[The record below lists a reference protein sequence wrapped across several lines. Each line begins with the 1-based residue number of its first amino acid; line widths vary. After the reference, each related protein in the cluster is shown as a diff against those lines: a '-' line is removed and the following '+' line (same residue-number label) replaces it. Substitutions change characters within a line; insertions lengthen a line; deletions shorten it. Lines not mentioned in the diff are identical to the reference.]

1 MIKGIT
7 RIAISGVE
15 STGKTTL
22 AVALSKALGA
32 EVAFEAART
41 DPRVRAGTIELPD
54 LKRLA
59 KAQWQACL
67 AAEDRAS
74 KSQSSAVISDTDS
87 TVIRMWGRWAFRA
100 EITGLETLE
109 QWADITL
116 LCAPNIPWIAD
127 PLRSL
132 PHSSDRQQLHQCY
145 LDELQNRRD
154 HTWVLI
160 DGLTQE
166 KRLEQSV
173 RAVQFFRN
181 DPGVSE

>member
-100 EITGLETLE
+100 EITGLEDPGTMGGYHLALCAEHPLDCRSLE
-109 QWADITL
+109 EFARFERSSTIASTL
-116 LCAPNIPWIAD
+116 L
-127 PLRSL
+127 
-132 PHSSDRQQLHQCY
+132 
-145 LDELQNRRD
+145 
-154 HTWVLI
+154 
-160 DGLTQE
+160 G
-166 KRLEQSV
+166 
-173 RAVQFFRN
+173 
-181 DPGVSE
+181 

>member
-22 AVALSKALGA
+22 ALALSKALGA
-32 EVAFEAART
+32 EVALEAART
-41 DPRVRAGTIELPD
+41 DLRVRAGIVELTD

-59 KAQWQACL
+59 KAQWHACI

-87 TVIRMWGRWAFRA
+87 TVIRMWGQWVFHA
-100 EITGLETLE
+100 EIQGLERLE
-109 QWADITL
+109 NWADITL
-116 LCAPNIPWIAD
+116 LCAPNIPWVAD

-132 PHSSDRQQLHQCY
+132 PDLSDRQKLHERY
-145 LDELQNRRD
+145 LDELQNRSD
-154 HTWVLI
+154 HSWALI
-160 DGLTQE
+160 DGVTQE

-181 DPGVSE
+181 DSGVSE